1 MSFEPS
7 QEDIYQ
13 ANPDIAVQD
22 MKAGL
27 AASGRDFNSLS
38 DSELNKLADDYRV
51 DVSQMQSQY
60 TGIPGLGGKRIAQKT
75 FAEIV
80 RGDRE
85 QKPRST
91 APLGPSVRAAPPM
104 PPPAAFESDDYQ
116 TLLNEKL
123 AEMDLQR
130 EQVVVSDDV
139 PRPKVKPAVP
149 PAPEAVPER
158 FGVTPVTAGSESL
171 FPPSVRQAAAESGT
185 QIIERVKSY
194 LNSLLEGK
202 VEDQP
207 KPERIRLD
215 QEARG
220 EASKDITKL
229 LEGTPPRE
237 PIAVRDVAPIEK
249 GREKLREQ
257 LLQERDMT
265 ASLQDEMVRGR
276 TLKEQEDEAAREKT
290 RGPSLLREAPTL
302 QNEMDEALK
311 KEAQP
316 KSVQAPTFNDIVEN
330 RTRNVPKTR
339 EAIVANTAQVGKAG
353 SADRSSQTNII
364 KDYLNSMGYT
374 KEMQT
379 KFSKYFFDTFDQDVF
394 FNQDV
399 IIAALK
405 MFNKEN

>member
-80 RGDRE
+80 RGDQK

-91 APLGPSVRAAPPM
+91 APLGPSVGAAAPE
-104 PPPAAFESDDYQ
+104 PPPAAFESKDYS
-116 TLLNEKL
+116 TLLQEKL

-130 EQVVVSDDV
+130 EQVVVPDDV
-139 PRPKVKPAVP
+139 PPSTTT
-149 PAPEAVPER
+149 PAPESTAPRPIVKPVVPSSSSSTSSIDLRLPLGLSTVGRRTTLEENEALR
-158 FGVTPVTAGSESL
+158 KTLGVGEEEVSESV
-171 FPPSVRQAAAESGT
+171 F
-185 QIIERVKSY
+185 
-194 LNSLLEGK
+194 
-202 VEDQP
+202 D
-207 KPERIRLD
+207 RIRSFIEDRLS
-215 QEARG
+215 ERKPLSG
-220 EASKDITKL
+220 L
-229 LEGTPPRE
+229 
-237 PIAVRDVAPIEK
+237 APIEK
-249 GREKLREQ
+249 GQEI
-257 LLQERDMT
+257 LQERLFQERDKT
-265 ASLQDEMVRGR
+265 ASLQDEMARGR
-276 TLKEQEDEAAREKT
+276 DLKEQESTPDERPIAPRRVLDSSMKRVEAT
-290 RGPSLLREAPTL
+290 LEAPRQEQEGTRL
-302 QNEMDEALK
+302 SFA
-311 KEAQP
+311 
-316 KSVQAPTFNDIVEN
+316 DIVAK
-330 RTRNVPKTR
+330 RTRNAPKTR
-339 EAIVANTAQVGKAG
+339 EAIAANEAQVGKAG

>member
-7 QEDIYQ
+7 QEDIYR

-80 RGDRE
+80 RGDQK

-104 PPPAAFESDDYQ
+104 PPPAAFESDDFQ

-130 EQVVVSDDV
+130 EQVVVPDAV
-139 PRPKVKPAVP
+139 PPSTTTPAVPPSTTTPVVP
-149 PAPEAVPER
+149 PAPEAIPER

-185 QIIERVKSY
+185 DIIERVKSY

-202 VEDQP
+202 GEDQS
-207 KPERIRLD
+207 KP
-215 QEARG
+215 
-220 EASKDITKL
+220 
-229 LEGTPPRE
+229 EGTPPRE

-265 ASLQDEMVRGR
+265 ASLQDEMARGR
-276 TLKEQEDEAAREKT
+276 DLKEQESTPDERPIAPRRVLDSSMKRVEAT
-290 RGPSLLREAPTL
+290 LEAPRQEQEGTRL
-302 QNEMDEALK
+302 SFA
-311 KEAQP
+311 
-316 KSVQAPTFNDIVEN
+316 DIVAK
-330 RTRNVPKTR
+330 RTRNAPKTR
-339 EAIVANTAQVGKAG
+339 EAIAANEAQVGKAG

>member
-22 MKAGL
+22 MKAGV
-27 AASGRDFNSLS
+27 AAENKDWDSLS
-38 DSELNKLADDYRV
+38 DAELNKLADDYRV

-75 FAEIV
+75 FAQLM
-80 RGDRE
+80 RGDKKE
-85 QKPRST
+85 
-91 APLGPSVRAAPPM
+91 APVTTQRTTQRTTSE
-104 PPPAAFESDDYQ
+104 PPPAAFESKDYSI
-116 TLLNEKL
+116 LLQEKL

-130 EQVVVSDDV
+130 EQVVVPDAV
-139 PRPKVKPAVP
+139 PPSTTTPAVPPSTTTPVVP
-149 PAPEAVPER
+149 PAPEAIPER

-185 QIIERVKSY
+185 DIIERVKSY

-202 VEDQP
+202 GEDQS
-207 KPERIRLD
+207 KP
-215 QEARG
+215 
-220 EASKDITKL
+220 
-229 LEGTPPRE
+229 EGTPPRE

-265 ASLQDEMVRGR
+265 ASLQDEMARGR
-276 TLKEQEDEAAREKT
+276 DLKEQESTPDERPIAPRRVLDSSMKRVEAT
-290 RGPSLLREAPTL
+290 LEAPRQEQEGTRL
-302 QNEMDEALK
+302 SFA
-311 KEAQP
+311 
-316 KSVQAPTFNDIVEN
+316 DIVAK
-330 RTRNVPKTR
+330 RTRNAPKTR
-339 EAIVANTAQVGKAG
+339 EAIAANEAQVGKAG